1 MMSIPKRIEDEPEK
15 LELELPPL
23 IWLTPEESWAEF
35 DRRAREVAGVSG
47 EEFIRRLDAGEYD
60 NTPDDREHW
69 DLIDLSSWAN
79 LGR

>member
-1 MMSIPKRIEDEPEK
+1 MSVPKRVEHESEA
-15 LELELPPL
+15 LELELPPT
-23 IWLTPEESWAEF
+23 IWLTQEESWAEF

-60 NTPDDREHW
+60 NTPDDPEHW
-69 DLIDLSSWAN
+69 DLIDLSSWVA